1 LIEVRIPHRLARAEA
16 QSRLQALAQRRSVV
30 LTTAPDGLSGTI
42 EKTVPFIGSAKASY
56 EVAADALLV
65 RVLEAPAFLSEAT
78 LRRMLEDELGRAFA

>member
-1 LIEVRIPHRLARAEA
+1 LIEVRIPHHLSRAEA
-16 QSRLQALAQRRSVV
+16 KARFDALAQRRSIVN
-30 LTTAPDGLSGTI
+30 AAAADGFSGTI

-56 EVAADALLV
+56 EITADALIV

>member
-1 LIEVRIPHRLARAEA
+1 MIEVRIPHRLARAEA
-16 QSRLQALAQRRSVV
+16 QSRLEALAQRRSVV
-30 LTTAPDGLSGTI
+30 LTTASDGLSGTI
-42 EKTVPFIGSAKASY
+42 EKTVPFIVSAKASY